1 MHGRAVTKFHLITLE
16 IVLFG
21 YKKATDNC
29 YHHSSWI
36 LGFLRDVKETLCL
49 QFSSSKKVATS
60 LVLRALWLLKEKDTT
75 EQQAACLTMPV

>member
-1 MHGRAVTKFHLITLE
+1 MGEQSPNFISSHLR
-16 IVLFG
+16 VFG

-29 YHHSSWI
+29 YHHNSWI

-60 LVLRALWLLKEKDTT
+60 LVLHALWLLKEKGTT
-75 EQQAACLTMPV
+75 EQ